1 MASEK
6 KIGRMERV
14 ELRELWENEASD
26 FTPWLARED
35 NIVLLGDAIGID
47 LEVDAQEQEV
57 GPYRADIL
65 CKDTANDQWVLI
77 ENQLERTD
85 HRHLGQLLTYAAGL
99 NAVTL
104 VWISDKFT
112 DEHRAALDWLNE
124 RISDE
129 VRFFGI
135 EIELW
140 RIGESPI
147 APKFNVVSKPN
158 NWTRQEARRRP
169 SRNLTEGQKLLFEY
183 WREFR
188 KVMEERGGTV
198 KPANPTPNIERYFPL
213 GKTGFSLYAA
223 AVRSIGRIDVGL
235 FIRGSDAKRRYNE
248 LASEKDE
255 IEREAGER
263 FSWEERPD
271 KAGCVVA
278 LRREDCDLWDRAGW
292 PEQHDWLYEKLQ
304 LFHKTFAARVKRLD
318 AADR

>member
-6 KIGRMERV
+6 EIGRMERV
-14 ELRELWENEASD
+14 ELRELWENEAGD

-47 LEVDAQEQEV
+47 LEVDAQEQAV

-65 CKDTANDQWVLI
+65 CKDTANGQWVLI

-104 VWISDKFT
+104 VWISHEFT

-158 NWTRQEARRRP
+158 SWTRQKTRRR
-169 SRNLTEGQKLLFEY
+169 SSGNLTERQVLLFEY

-198 KPANPTPNIERYFPL
+198 KPANPAPSNERNFPL
-213 GKTGFSLYAA
+213 GKAGFSLYAA
-223 AVRSIGRIDVGL
+223 AIPSKGRIDVGL
-235 FIRGSDAKRRYNE
+235 VILGSNAKRRYNE

-271 KAGCVVA
+271 KVECVVA
-278 LRREDCDLWDRAGW
+278 LRREDCDPRDRESW

-304 LFHKTFAARVKRLD
+304 LFHETFAARVKKLR
-318 AADR
+318 